1 MLGVVTR
8 RLYESLMQK
17 QHRSGASAVSWYR
30 VLAAL
35 GILIIFLAVPSA
47 PLRVDGPLRPAS
59 SSTFEERIS
68 RFIAWYAKQYRLEP
82 ALLRAVIKV
91 ESDFNPTAVSPKGAR
106 GLMQLMPPTAAAL
119 NVLDP
124 FDPDENIRAGA
135 GELRRLL
142 DRFDGNLKL
151 ALAAYHA
158 GEARVRR
165 SISVPPFRSTRRY
178 VGDVLR
184 YYRMF
189 MEGEE
194 KAP

>member
-1 MLGVVTR
+1 MPEHHPAGPAAFWFRILG
-8 RLYESLMQK
+8 
-17 QHRSGASAVSWYR
+17 AF
-30 VLAAL
+30 
-35 GILIIFLAVPSA
+35 GILIVSLALASS
-47 PLRVDGPLRPAS
+47 PLRVDGPFRLSPS
-59 SSTFEERIS
+59 LTVDERIS
-68 RFIAWYAKQYRLEP
+68 RFIAGYAKQYRLEP
-82 ALLRAVIKV
+82 ALLLAVIKV

-124 FDPDENIRAGA
+124 FDPGENIRAGA

-158 GEARVRR
+158 GEGRVAR
-165 SISVPPFRSTRRY
+165 SISVPPFQSTKRY
-178 VGDVLR
+178 VGEVLR
-184 YYRMF
+184 YYRIF
-189 MEGEE
+189 VDGEE

>member
-1 MLGVVTR
+1 MSDCHTAISPLSPAQWLRGLG
-8 RLYESLMQK
+8 
-17 QHRSGASAVSWYR
+17 
-30 VLAAL
+30 AL
-35 GILIIFLAVPSA
+35 GILTACLALPS
-47 PLRVDGPLRPAS
+47 PLSLVS
-59 SSTFEERIS
+59 SGLEPPFALTLEKQINL
-68 RFIAWYAKQYRLEP
+68 FIGGYAKQYHLEP

-91 ESDFNPTAVSPKGAR
+91 ESDFNPTAVSPKGAQ

-142 DRFDGNLKL
+142 DRFGGNLRL

-158 GEARVRR
+158 GEARVIR
-165 SISVPPFRSTRRY
+165 SVGVPPFRSTKRY
-178 VGDVLR
+178 IGEVLR

-189 MEGEE
+189 GD
-194 KAP
+194 KNQQP

>member
-1 MLGVVTR
+1 MSDYHTAISPLSPAQWLRGLG
-8 RLYESLMQK
+8 
-17 QHRSGASAVSWYR
+17 
-30 VLAAL
+30 AL
-35 GILIIFLAVPSA
+35 GILTACPALPS
-47 PLRVDGPLRPAS
+47 PLSLVGSGLEPPFAL
-59 SSTFEERIS
+59 TLEKQINL
-68 RFIAWYAKQYRLEP
+68 FIGGYAKQYHLEP

-91 ESDFNPTAVSPKGAR
+91 ESDFNPTAVSPKGAQ

-142 DRFDGNLKL
+142 DRFGGNLRL

-158 GEARVRR
+158 GEARVIR
-165 SISVPPFRSTRRY
+165 SVGVPPFRSTKRY
-178 VGDVLR
+178 IGEVLR

-189 MEGEE
+189 GD
-194 KAP
+194 KNQQP